1 MATTLQIRR
10 GNTDDNNRFKG
21 ASGEITLDTDLWQ
34 LRAHDNVTVGG
45 HVIAGGGSNTPAVTI
60 PTINITNTTGITY
73 TRSVL
78 GNDITYTTG
87 GLLSTGYGGTGS
99 TSPLM
104 TSTSPLAITGTWP
117 NVNIAISGNV
127 SVDHGG
133 TGLTTTPGQN
143 QVLLGDG
150 SKYNLT
156 TLVPGSGI
164 TFDQT
169 QAGILTIRGGG
180 GSGNSITLAD
190 LPPGAIQYFAMQ
202 APPDG
207 WLECNG
213 ATLSRT
219 AYNNLYQPL
228 WQNIG
233 YQYGGSGDN
242 FNLPDLRG
250 EFIRGWDHG
259 RGLDASR
266 AFGTTQ
272 TDELKSHTHQV
283 SLPNQLKKTPNVPN
297 LPNSE
302 GVSGVEVLTTNLSFQ
317 TSTTG
322 GTETRPHNIALL
334 PCIKFKPGTAQP
346 LLSSVDVS
354 GGTTGL
360 VFSGGPITST
370 GTITAS
376 GTLAVAN
383 GGTGVSGPN
392 PAFHLERVVAN
403 YVLSVTGT
411 TRTASY
417 PVIWNTQITKQSIDY
432 NTTTGYITIST
443 AGIYHLY
450 SNIQYAELSG
460 VYFTGVVIVKG
471 TSQVVAETYL
481 AGTLG
486 ASTVSCCVTILCA
499 VGDTFHVNAAY
510 SVSSM
515 AEVQQESDGSG
526 KIQFVIPHRNYF
538 GGYRV
543 G

>member
-10 GNTDDNNRFKG
+10 GNTDDNDRFKG

-45 HVIAGGGSNTPAVTI
+45 HVIAGGGSNTPTI
-60 PTINITNTTGITY
+60 PTINLTNTSGLTY
-73 TRSVL
+73 TRSIL
-78 GNDITYTTG
+78 GNDITFTVG
-87 GLLSTGYGGTGS
+87 GILSTGYGGTGS
-99 TSPLM
+99 ASPLM

-164 TFDQT
+164 TFDQI

-250 EFIRGWDHG
+250 EFIRGWSNG
-259 RGLDASR
+259 RAGVDASR
-266 AFGTTQ
+266 AFGSTQ
-272 TDELKSHTHQV
+272 GD
-283 SLPNQLKKTPNVPN
+283 
-297 LPNSE
+297 
-302 GVSGVEVLTTNLSFQ
+302 SFQ
-317 TSTTG
+317 GHHHVSTSSYNYYTANPSGGAGFSPSTG
-322 GTETRPHNIALL
+322 GPTTIEVGNPTTDNTNGTPRTAAETRPRNIALL
-334 PCIKFKPGTAQP
+334 PCIKYKPGTAQP
-346 LLSSVDVS
+346 LLSSVNVS

-360 VFSGGPITST
+360 LFSGGPITST

-383 GGTGVSGPN
+383 GGTGTNTAPTNGQLLIGNNGNYN
-392 PAFHLERVVAN
+392 PALLTSGAGITITN
-403 YVLSVTGT
+403 SAGAITITNAQAPYTGT
-411 TRTASY
+411 NQNETNY
-417 PVIWNTQITKQSIDY
+417 PIGHHVLVQYGSSGTPVLNSRPYLY
-432 NTTTGYITIST
+432 NHNIS
-443 AGIYHLY
+443 GLY
-450 SNIQYAELSG
+450 
-460 VYFTGVVIVKG
+460 
-471 TSQVVAETYL
+471 
-481 AGTLG
+481 
-486 ASTVSCCVTILCA
+486 
-499 VGDTFHVNAAY
+499 AY
-510 SVSSM
+510 STTIAGQGSYLISGTWAIRGTFQQPIPSSF
-515 AEVQQESDGSG
+515 DGHG
-526 KIQFVIPHRNYF
+526 NPLYALQPMVLLQRIL
-538 GGYRV
+538 
-543 G
+543 

>member
-1 MATTLQIRR
+1 
-10 GNTDDNNRFKG
+10 
-21 ASGEITLDTDLWQ
+21 
-34 LRAHDNVTVGG
+34 
-45 HVIAGGGSNTPAVTI
+45 
-60 PTINITNTTGITY
+60 
-73 TRSVL
+73 
-78 GNDITYTTG
+78 
-87 GLLSTGYGGTGS
+87 
-99 TSPLM
+99 M

-117 NVNIAISGNV
+117 NVNIALSGNV

-143 QVLLGDG
+143 QILLGDG

-156 TLVPGSGI
+156 TLIPGSGI

-169 QAGILTIRGGG
+169 QLGILTIRGGGG

-219 AYNNLYQPL
+219 AYNALYQPL
-228 WQNIG
+228 WSAIG

-259 RGLDASR
+259 RGVDPGRVFGNLQPDA
-266 AFGTTQ
+266 FT
-272 TDELKSHTHQV
+272 SHSHEFDIGQAA
-283 SLPNQLKKTPNVPN
+283 
-297 LPNSE
+297 
-302 GVSGVEVLTTNLSFQ
+302 GNLSKQLGGWNFVG
-317 TSTTG
+317 TYPASSYGTNTFIANTG
-322 GTETRPHNIALL
+322 GTETRPRNIALL
-334 PCIKFKPGTAQP
+334 PCIKYKPGTAQP
-346 LLSSVDVS
+346 LLSSVNVD

-360 VFSGGPITST
+360 VFSGGPITTS
-370 GTITAS
+370 GTITLSS

-383 GGTGVSGPN
+383 GGTGITVAN

-403 YVLSVTGT
+403 YALISPGLTVT
-411 TRTASY
+411 A
-417 PVIWNTQITKQSIDY
+417 PVIWNTQITKQGINYD
-432 NTTTGYITIST
+432 TTTGYITIST

-450 SNIQYAELSG
+450 TNIQYIDLYNV
-460 VYFTGVVIVKG
+460 VYMGVVIVKG
-471 TSQVVAETYL
+471 ASQVVAETYF
-481 AGTLG
+481 
-486 ASTVSCCVTILCA
+486 ASSASCCVTIPCA
-499 VGDTFHVNAAY
+499 VGDTFHVNFAY
-510 SVSSM
+510 SLSSM
-515 AEVQQESDGSG
+515 AQTGADADGSG